1 MLLGILD
8 SQAASQAIAKKY
20 IRHSEK
26 FNPNIVAFKN
36 QGIPLKSSRLSN
48 NEGNIVLSYDESLSD
63 SIKVS
68 LSAAKK
74 LWESKLPTNQPIFIS
89 VLFEPLGNEV
99 SMVADV
105 AYCETPNLEGC
116 PCALASQISNF
127 SYGSIDSPDGY
138 IILNSDI
145 DWNCRFSKEST
156 SEYNLPTMVLRGI
169 ARCIG
174 FGNSP

>member
-99 SMVADV
+99 
-105 AYCETPNLEGC
+105 
-116 PCALASQISNF
+116 
-127 SYGSIDSPDGY
+127 
-138 IILNSDI
+138 
-145 DWNCRFSKEST
+145 
-156 SEYNLPTMVLRGI
+156 
-169 ARCIG
+169 
-174 FGNSP
+174 